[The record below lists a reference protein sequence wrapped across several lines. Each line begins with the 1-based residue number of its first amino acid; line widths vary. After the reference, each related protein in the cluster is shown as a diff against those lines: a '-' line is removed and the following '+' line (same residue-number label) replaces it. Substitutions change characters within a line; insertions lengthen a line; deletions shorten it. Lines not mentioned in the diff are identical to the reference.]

1 VWLIF
6 LGPPGSGKGTQ
17 AIRLARHFDIT
28 HISTGDLLRDA
39 VATGTPAGMKAK
51 DFMGKGQLV
60 PDDIINS
67 MLVDRIALDDCK
79 KGFIL
84 DGYPRTLEQAEILS
98 EKLEEL
104 HIKLSRVMEI
114 VVPLDVLADR
124 ICGRRS
130 CPSCKAMY
138 HIKYS
143 PAKKEGICDNCGTEL
158 IRRSDDREEVVKARY
173 EEYLKKTAP
182 LSAYYKKRD
191 LLQAIEG
198 EKEIEEI
205 YNSILDFLQE
215 DLL

>member
-1 VWLIF
+1 MWLIF

-39 VATGTPAGMKAK
+39 VAKCTPAGIKAK

-84 DGYPRTLEQAEILS
+84 DGYPRTLEQAELLS

-104 HIKLSRVMEI
+104 HIKLSRVLEI

-143 PAKKEGICDNCGTEL
+143 PAKKEGICDHCGTEL
-158 IRRSDDREEVVKARY
+158 IRRADDREEVVKARY

-191 LLQAIEG
+191 LLQTIEG
-198 EKEIEEI
+198 DKEIEEI
-205 YNSILDFLQE
+205 YNSILDLLQE